1 MSRGTAAHPGAAEKF
16 LRDGDHANWHD
27 GALWN
32 VRNRRDTAA
41 ATVPDWESLREQAS
55 AVKQHLL
62 SNMAD
67 YLEQFEAQATK
78 AGAVVHWAS
87 TPEEFRKI
95 MLGLLQEEGVSSIAK
110 SKSMLTEECELNPY
124 LEANG
129 IEVVDTDLG
138 ERVVQLN
145 EEHPSHIVLPCIHLD
160 RKQIGEIFQRNLGTE
175 AGLDSPEE
183 LTEIARQDL
192 RARYLHAQVG
202 ITGVNF
208 AVAETGT
215 LVVCTN
221 EANADLGMT
230 VPDVHIACMGL
241 EKLLPKFEDLAV
253 FTRLLARSGTGQAI
267 TAYTSHITGPKPG
280 GKLHIVLVD
289 NGRSEL
295 LARERFRNSMK
306 CIRCGACMNTCPV
319 FRRSGGH
326 SYNHVI
332 PGPIGSV
339 LAPNVA
345 FDETDSLPF
354 ASSLCGSCSEVCPV
368 KIDLHKQ
375 LLYWREELADAGRV
389 PWTKRL
395 GASVFSFVATRPALF
410 RLSGRMMRLALRIL
424 PRGIVYHSANVWGR
438 QRDLPPPPD
447 RGYLDDVE

>member
-1 MSRGTAAHPGAAEKF
+1 MSRGNTAHPGAAEQF
-16 LRDGDHANWHD
+16 LHDGDHATWHD

-32 VRNRRDTAA
+32 VRSRRDMAA
-41 ATVPDWESLREQAS
+41 ATVADWERLRDQAS
-55 AVKQHLL
+55 AVKGHML
-62 SNMAD
+62 SHMAE
-67 YLEQFEAQATK
+67 YLEQFERQATA
-78 AGAVVHWAS
+78 AGAVVHWAC
-87 TPEEFRKI
+87 TPQEFREI
-95 MLGLLQEEGVSSIAK
+95 VHGLLQEEGVTSIAK

-124 LEANG
+124 LEAKG

-145 EEHPSHIVLPCIHLD
+145 EEHPSHIVLPCIHLN
-160 RKQIGEIFQRNLGTE
+160 RQQISEIFQRNLGTDPSQ
-175 AGLDSPEE
+175 DSAEE

-202 ITGVNF
+202 ISGVNF

-241 EKLLPKFEDLAV
+241 EKLVPRFEDLAV

-295 LARERFRNSMK
+295 LGRERFRNSMK

-345 FDETDSLPF
+345 FDQTDSLPF

-389 PWTKRL
+389 PWSKKL
-395 GASVFSFVATRPALF
+395 GAAVYAFVATRPRLF
-410 RLSGRMMRLALRIL
+410 RLAGRLMRLALRVL
-424 PRGIVYHSANVWGR
+424 PPGLVYSRANVWGR

-447 RGYLDDVE
+447 QGYLDDIQ